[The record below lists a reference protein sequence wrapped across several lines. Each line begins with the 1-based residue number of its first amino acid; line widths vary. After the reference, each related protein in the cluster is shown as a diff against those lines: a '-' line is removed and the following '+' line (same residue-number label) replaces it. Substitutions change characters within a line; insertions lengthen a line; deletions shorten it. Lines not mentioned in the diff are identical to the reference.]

1 MAEGHDLLALYGT
14 WRFHVK
20 RADESKVA
28 LLDNLV
34 QRSQTLADLY
44 VRYLDRGLEGQTATK
59 TDDVK
64 LVDDLLQASTWV
76 WLSSRAAIST
86 VSKDLLGD
94 GSEDLAATW
103 DF

>member
-1 MAEGHDLLALYGT
+1 MKQGHT
-14 WRFHVK
+14 T
-20 RADESKVA
+20 KVA

-44 VRYLDRGLEGQTATK
+44 VRYLDRGLDGQTATK

-94 GSEDLAATW
+94 GAEVLAGNW